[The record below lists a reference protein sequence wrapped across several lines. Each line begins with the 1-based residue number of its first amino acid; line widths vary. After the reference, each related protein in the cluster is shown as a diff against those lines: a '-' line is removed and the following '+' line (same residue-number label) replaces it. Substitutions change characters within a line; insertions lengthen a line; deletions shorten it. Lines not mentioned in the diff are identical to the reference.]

1 MLKMTCTSFTQLS
14 IILTTATA
22 QRLFYLFI
30 LKMAPQPLTLWAV
43 RRITELYFY
52 SLFFLN
58 VL

>member
-22 QRLFYLFI
+22 QRRFYLFI

-43 RRITELYFY
+43 RGIIEFYFY
-52 SLFFLN
+52 SLFFA
-58 VL
+58 